1 MGLAARGEALKLC
14 TIHKFQI
21 EHRCAT
27 ADAAKTT
34 PAASRW
40 AVSATRCATA
50 RLRPAS
56 WDRTDGRRTETTAG
70 TDATTR
76 RRAAADGS
84 ELRTT
89 TRIGASVRAV
99 AAGRRTTALRA
110 AGDGRAAVRGAARA
124 RLCVARRRAAA
135 DGTRVRVAGRRAA
148 AGPGLPVARRRAAGP
163 GLSIARRTAADRCR
177 ICTAA

>member
-1 MGLAARGEALKLC
+1 MGLVARGEALKLC
-14 TIHKFQI
+14 TIVRFSNQH
-21 EHRCAT
+21 HCAT
-27 ADAAKTT
+27 TDAAKA
-34 PAASRW
+34 PAAASRW
-40 AVSATRCATA
+40 AAVSATRCAA

-56 WDRTDGRRTETTAG
+56 WDRTDGRRAEIRTADG
-70 TDATTR
+70 GAATAR

-84 ELRTT
+84 GLRIT
-89 TRIGASVRAV
+89 TRIRASVRAA

-124 RLCVARRRAAA
+124 RLCVAQRRAAA

-148 AGPGLPVARRRAAGP
+148 AGPGLSVARRRGASAN
-163 GLSIARRTAADRCR
+163 RCR